1 LKGKGFNKW
10 FTYFLVILLCLSLV
24 VPAYGQSRIEEKQ
37 DELKDIEEEIGRSEE
52 ELEESKSQEETLLR
66 EIREIEAQL
75 ERARAELEKI
85 NRNIQ
90 DTEARIEETK
100 EELSIAEDNLA
111 EQDDLVKTRIRSI
124 YENGT
129 VSYVEVLFNSS
140 SFSDFLTRFSYLR
153 TILDQDVE
161 FLTEIQ
167 EERDRIELK
176 KVELEEQR
184 SELLNLRRAQID
196 KEEQIERQSRERSR
210 LLAEVR
216 KEIEARERAIQ
227 ELEEE
232 SQKIENMIKDIQ
244 EELRRQEEQ
253 RKRAIPEGGRL
264 NWPIEDYGRNYITSP
279 FGYRVHPITR
289 QAGSFHGGIDIGIPR
304 SRWPGSPSYNGN
316 PVHMLAAERGV
327 VIFAG
332 VSGSLSYGYGRMVI
346 IDHGGGLA
354 TVYAHAHSIMV
365 SKGQEVSRGQPIA
378 IVGSTGSSTGPHI
391 HFEVRENGQRVNPL
405 NSL

>member
-1 LKGKGFNKW
+1 MRESHKW
-10 FTYFLVILLCLSLV
+10 FAGLLIIFLCLSLM
-24 VPAYGQSRIEEKQ
+24 VPAYGQSRIDEKQ

-52 ELEESKSQEETLLR
+52 ELKESKSQEEALIR

-75 ERARAELEKI
+75 KKARAQLEKI
-85 NRNIQ
+85 NSDIQ
-90 DTEARIEETK
+90 DTEGQIEETK
-100 EELSIAEDNLA
+100 AELIVAEENLL

-140 SFSDFLTRFSYLR
+140 SFSDFLTRFNYLR
-153 TILDQDVE
+153 TILDQDVD
-161 FLTEIQ
+161 LLRDIQ
-167 EERDRIELK
+167 EERDLIERK
-176 KVELEEQR
+176 KVELEEHR
-184 SELLNLRRAQID
+184 SELLNLRRAQIK
-196 KEEQIERQSRERSR
+196 KEEEIDRQSRERNR
-210 LLAEVR
+210 LLREVR
-216 KEIEARERAIQ
+216 EEIEAREKAIR

-232 SQKIENMIKDIQ
+232 SQEIEDMINQIQ

-253 RKRAIPEGGRL
+253 RRRALPEGGQL
-264 NWPIEDYGRNYITSP
+264 HWPIEDYGRSYITSP

-304 SRWPGSPSYNGN
+304 TRWPASPSYNGN
-316 PVHMLAAERGV
+316 PVNILAAERGV

-332 VSGSLSYGYGRMVI
+332 ISGSLNYGYGRMVI
-346 IDHGGGLA
+346 VDHGGGLA
-354 TVYAHAHSIMV
+354 TVYAHAHSIL
-365 SKGQEVSRGQPIA
+365 VSRGQRVSRGEPIA

-405 NSL
+405 NYY